1 MSELAT
7 QITRHSFKAGIGFR
21 LSRASMIVQTAVEKA
36 LASHG
41 LTRLSWIILASIH
54 FDQKNTVT
62 EVSKHSGIERTAVSR
77 MTSQLERDGVL
88 ERAEHRSD
96 RRSSRLTV
104 TTKGLELCNKV
115 PNVIQKACE
124 PYFLDLSPNQ
134 IVLLSELLDLI
145 QSDER
150 SVWLGSRS

>member
-1 MSELAT
+1 MHQLAP
-7 QITRHSFKAGIGFR
+7 QITTHSFKAGIGFR
-21 LSRASMIVQTAVEKA
+21 LSRASMIVQSAVEKA

-77 MTSQLERDGVL
+77 MTSQLERDGIL
-88 ERAEHRSD
+88 ERTQHSSD

-104 TTKGLELCNKV
+104 TSKGLELCDKT
-115 PNVIQKACE
+115 PKIIQKACE
-124 PYFLDLSPNQ
+124 PLFLDLSPNQ
-134 IVLLSELLDLI
+134 IALLGELLDQI
-145 QSDER
+145 QSDKS
-150 SVWLGSRS
+150 SVWHGS